1 MHIKN
6 NALDLTS
13 QGANP
18 NAFMFSPSMVF
29 VKQKAKL
36 YGVEIHK
43 STNGY
48 LVSRWGLTKAFSDS
62 DEVLEFLR
70 KMGVD
75 T

>member
-1 MHIKN
+1 MKKN
-6 NALDLTS
+6 NAPDSTS
-13 QGANP
+13 KGANP
-18 NAFMFSPSMVF
+18 NTIIFSPSMVF

-43 STNGY
+43 LSNGY
-48 LVSRWGLTKAFSDS
+48 LVSRWGLTKAFTDS
-62 DEVLEFLR
+62 DEVIEFLR

>member
-1 MHIKN
+1 
-6 NALDLTS
+6 
-13 QGANP
+13 
-18 NAFMFSPSMVF
+18 MFSPSIDF

-43 STNGY
+43 STGGY
-48 LVSRWGLTKAFSDS
+48 LVSRWGLTKAFADS
-62 DEVLEFLR
+62 DEVMEFLR

>member
-1 MHIKN
+1 MTAKN
-6 NALDLTS
+6 NALDS
-13 QGANP
+13 SSKGANT
-18 NAFMFSPSMVF
+18 NEFIFASQMVF

-48 LVSRWGLTKAFSDS
+48 LVSRWGLTKDFADS
-62 DEVLEFLR
+62 DEVINFLKR
-70 KMGVD
+70 MGVE

>member
-1 MHIKN
+1 
-6 NALDLTS
+6 
-13 QGANP
+13 
-18 NAFMFSPSMVF
+18 MFSPSMVF

-48 LVSRWGLTKAFSDS
+48 LVSRWGLTKAFADS
-62 DEVLEFLR
+62 DEVLEFLI